1 MARRGRS
8 SRLGVFL
15 NARHVGQ
22 LERSASGAISFSY
35 GEDWLAWSPAMPVS
49 LSLPL
54 STEVYRGALVTHVF
68 ENLLPDADPVRE
80 RLAADFRADGTDAFS
95 LLEVAGR
102 DCVGALQFL
111 PEGERPGDAI
121 AIAGDPLSKAAIAA
135 MLRSLK
141 SYPLGMEPDAN
152 GFRISI
158 AGAQDKTALLLHDGE
173 WLRPSGATPTTHI
186 FKPPIGEIHNGI
198 DLSESVENEHLCLT
212 LCRALGLPVAETDI
226 ARFEDQRV
234 LVVKRFDRRWTRDGR
249 LLRLPQEDFCQALST
264 ASSRKYEKDVGPG
277 IAPILSLLADSDRP
291 DEDRHMFFRAQ
302 MVFWLLGATDGHAK
316 NFSIAHG
323 PGGAFRL
330 TPLYDV
336 LSAQPVV
343 DAGRISQ
350 NQFTLAMALGT
361 NNRRH
366 MDVITPRHFQQTEAA
381 CKLPLGTTDQVRKD
395 ILAALPSALE
405 AANNT
410 AAHGVPERLIETI
423 TAGISNRAD
432 MLRT

>member
-1 MARRGRS
+1 MARRGKT

-15 NARHVGQ
+15 NGRPVGV
-22 LERSASGAISFSY
+22 LERAGSGAISFAY
-35 GEDWLAWSPAMPVS
+35 GEDWLAWPAAMPVS
-49 LSLPL
+49 VSLPL
-54 STEVYRGALVTHVF
+54 SRETYRGAPVSHVF

-80 RLAADFRADGTDAFS
+80 RLAAEFKADGTDAFS

-111 PEGERPGDAI
+111 PGEETPGGTAAI
-121 AIAGDPLSKAAIAA
+121 EAEPLSEAEIAS

-141 SYPLGMEPDAN
+141 SYPLGMDPESD

-158 AGAQDKTALLLHDGE
+158 AGAQDKTALLRHNGE
-173 WLRPSGATPTTHI
+173 WLRPTGATPTTHI

-212 LCRALGLPVAETDI
+212 LCRALGLPAAKTEI

-234 LVVKRFDRRWTRDGR
+234 LVIERFDRRWAKDGR
-249 LLRLPQEDFCQALST
+249 LLRLPQEDFCQALSVP
-264 ASSRKYEKDVGPG
+264 SNRKYEKDGGPG
-277 IAPILSLLADSDRP
+277 IGAILNLLADSDRP
-291 DEDRHMFFRAQ
+291 DEDRYMFFKAQ

-350 NQFTLAMALGT
+350 NQFTLAMSLGD
-361 NNRRH
+361 NNRRR
-366 MDVITPRHFQQTEAA
+366 MDVITMRHFQQTEAA
-381 CKLPLGTTDQVRKD
+381 CKLPIGTTDQVRSD
-395 ILAALPSALE
+395 ILAALPRAFQ
-405 AANNT
+405 AANKT
-410 AAHGVPERLIETI
+410 VSQGVPDELIGTI
-423 TAGISNRAD
+423 AAGITKRAD
-432 MLRT
+432 ALSI

>member
-1 MARRGRS
+1 MARRGRT

-15 NARHVGQ
+15 NGRPVGV
-22 LERSASGAISFSY
+22 LERAAGGAISFAY
-35 GEDWLAWSPAMPVS
+35 GEDWLAWPAAMPVS

-54 STEVYRGALVTHVF
+54 SRETYRGAPVNHVF
-68 ENLLPDADPVRE
+68 ENLLPDADQVRE
-80 RLAADFRADGTDAFS
+80 RLAAEFRADGTDAFS

-111 PEGERPGDAI
+111 PGDETPS
-121 AIAGDPLSKAAIAA
+121 DMAAIEADHLSEA
-135 MLRSLK
+135 EIASMLRGLR
-141 SYPLGMEPDAN
+141 SYPLGMDPESD

-158 AGAQDKTALLLHDGE
+158 AGAQDKTALLRHNGE
-173 WLRPSGATPTTHI
+173 WLRPTGATPTTHI
-186 FKPPIGEIHNGI
+186 LKPPIGEIHNGI
-198 DLSESVENEHLCLT
+198 DLSESVENEHLCLS
-212 LCRALGLPVAETDI
+212 LCRALGLPAAKTAI

-234 LVVKRFDRRWTRDGR
+234 LVVERFDRRWAKDGR
-249 LLRLPQEDFCQALST
+249 LLRLPQEDFCQALSVP
-264 ASSRKYEKDVGPG
+264 SSRKYEKDSGPG

-291 DEDRHMFFRAQ
+291 DEDRHMFLKAQ

-361 NNRRH
+361 NNRRR
-366 MDVITPRHFQQTEAA
+366 MDVITPRHFRQTEAA
-381 CKLPLGTTDQVRKD
+381 CKLPLGTTDQLRKD
-395 ILAALPSALE
+395 ILAALPSALK
-405 AANNT
+405 AANKT
-410 AAHGVPERLIETI
+410 AAHGVPERLIETF
-423 TAGISNRAD
+423 TAGISRAD